1 MHISSKKFLLLPF
14 SLSPSFSLSF
24 SFFFSLELLRDRIQ

>member
-14 SLSPSFSLSF
+14 SLSLFLPLIL
-24 SFFFSLELLRDRIQ
+24 FFFSLELLRDGIQ